1 MKSESIKKLLAVF
14 LLSLAAIASMSTS
27 QADLIDLSNSE
38 SAIEFTAT
46 NASWEIMPR
55 FRYDEFLHRCVD
67 EETVDSINI
76 SEGQTLHV
84 ILKLWV
90 NEQGKMT
97 KIRFLKDSGNSCID
111 KIIVKQVRTGFF
123 KPFVKN
129 GQAVAGHVILPLIFI
144 AQ

>member
-1 MKSESIKKLLAVF
+1 M
-14 LLSLAAIASMSTS
+14 
-27 QADLIDLSNSE
+27 
-38 SAIEFTAT
+38 
-46 NASWEIMPR
+46 
-55 FRYDEFLHRCVD
+55 D
-67 EETVDSINI
+67 EEAVDSINI
-76 SEGQTLHV
+76 SEEQTLNV
-84 ILKLWV
+84 IVKFWV

-129 GQAVAGHVILPLIFI
+129 GQAVAGHVTLPIIFT